1 MSNTFA
7 LIFSFFGMACS
18 ASSYLLKKK
27 WQFLIAQGGSILFIA
42 VSNLFL
48 ALYYACVSSVVS
60 LVRVIVYYCLEKHDK
75 EANFYVKSLFA
86 GLVVLSYLIT
96 NVIILKNY
104 MWQDIMLMAINCSF
118 VYIVGIRN
126 LKLLRYCILTPV
138 ALAVLYCVLMNAAI
152 FTTCSYAIEL
162 VVNIVAIII
171 YSRKSEKETD
181 DNASEK
187 LS

>member
-1 MSNTFA
+1 
-7 LIFSFFGMACS
+7 
-18 ASSYLLKKK
+18 
-27 WQFLIAQGGSILFIA
+27 
-42 VSNLFL
+42 
-48 ALYYACVSSVVS
+48 
-60 LVRVIVYYCLEKHDK
+60 
-75 EANFYVKSLFA
+75 
-86 GLVVLSYLIT
+86 
-96 NVIILKNY
+96 
-104 MWQDIMLMAINCSF
+104 MAINCSF

-126 LKLLRYCILTPV
+126 LQLLRYCILTPV

-181 DNASEK
+181 DNASKK